1 MKFKTSL
8 CLLVKSFI
16 IYLQIKYNTN
26 FTNCQ
31 TIVRKYIDTNKCSC
45 YDVVTNKGGIYMKVL
60 KNNKGLI
67 IFYVCVSIVMAFW
80 VTKVEREN
88 DKIMYEKN
96 TYVLTNYR

>member
-1 MKFKTSL
+1 
-8 CLLVKSFI
+8 
-16 IYLQIKYNTN
+16 
-26 FTNCQ
+26 
-31 TIVRKYIDTNKCSC
+31 
-45 YDVVTNKGGIYMKVL
+45 MKVL

>member
-1 MKFKTSL
+1 
-8 CLLVKSFI
+8 
-16 IYLQIKYNTN
+16 
-26 FTNCQ
+26 
-31 TIVRKYIDTNKCSC
+31 
-45 YDVVTNKGGIYMKVL
+45 MKVL

-80 VTKVEREN
+80 VTKVEKEN

>member
-1 MKFKTSL
+1 M
-8 CLLVKSFI
+8 
-16 IYLQIKYNTN
+16 N
-26 FTNCQ
+26 
-31 TIVRKYIDTNKCSC
+31 
-45 YDVVTNKGGIYMKVL
+45 VL
-60 KNNKGLI
+60 KNNKGLV